1 MKLLTIALILSI
13 SSIAVCDE
21 TWTVGGKTF
30 DSKPLAIRYAMS
42 SGKVMEITHT
52 ECVFL
57 TQKLSFKK
65 CPKNKAGNFENQPF
79 TSVSKTPDKE

>member
-1 MKLLTIALILSI
+1 MKVIVIALILSI
-13 SSIAVCDE
+13 SAVALSDE
-21 TWTVGGKTF
+21 SWTVGGKTF

-42 SGKVMEITHT
+42 SGKITDITHT

-79 TSVSKTPDKE
+79 TNVSKTPDRE